1 MDHEQIDRLG
11 YVDLYLMGRLPPEE
25 SARFEEH
32 FVDCPRCVARLQTTK
47 NFLEDLRGVAAAQAS
62 RATPGRAGHGSRRF
76 RRTLT
81 RRATF
86 LAAVCL
92 LITAVAAAAFVVNHT
107 RRLRAE
113 VAWAKEVAE
122 QWEHRFEDERQRA
135 TAADRERQ
143 EADSQQAERLSA
155 LEGKLAEAEAQHAA
169 LVAEFSRRMP
179 AAGHLPI
186 FALNSV
192 RSGGA
197 GEAEAGKRVVVPRSA
212 LVFALSVLLEG
223 AGPYDQCR
231 GTIVDDRH
239 RHVWS
244 GGLPV
249 DSEQDALFAWFNSAL
264 FRPGHYVLMVEGV
277 KRTGG
282 WEVVGNYP
290 FMFVRMP

>member
-11 YVDLYLMGRLPPEE
+11 YVDHYLMGRLPPEE

-47 NFLEDLRGVAAAQAS
+47 NFLEDLRSVAAAHAS
-62 RATPGRAGHGSRRF
+62 RAKLERAGRGSRRF
-76 RRTLT
+76 RRTLS
-81 RRATF
+81 RRTTF
-86 LAAVCL
+86 LAVGCL
-92 LITAVAAAAFVVNHT
+92 LIAAVAAAAFVVNHAQ
-107 RRLRAE
+107 RLRAE

-143 EADSQQAERLSA
+143 EADSQQAERLRA
-155 LEGKLAEAEAQHAA
+155 LEGKLEAAEAQHAI

-186 FALNSV
+186 FPLNSV
-192 RSGGA
+192 RGGEA
-197 GEAEAGKRVVVPRSA
+197 GKAEAGKRVVVPRSA
-212 LVFALSVLLEG
+212 LVFALSVPLEG
-223 AGPYDQCR
+223 TGPYDQCR
-231 GTIVDDRH
+231 GTIVDDRQ

-249 DSEQDALFAWFNSAL
+249 DSEQDALFAWFKPAL
-264 FRPGHYVLMVEGV
+264 FRPGHYVLIVEGV
-277 KRTGG
+277 KQAGG
-282 WEVVGNYP
+282 WTVVGNYP
-290 FMFVRMP
+290 FVFVRVP